1 MSERGAGEDGE
12 PAGEVGGS
20 ADRVRLTAR
29 VSGDV
34 QGVGFRMWARS
45 RAERL
50 GVAGYVTNLPDG
62 RVEVVAEGP
71 RAACTRLLEAMR
83 GPDTPGTVSEVSED
97 WTAAEG
103 ETSPFEER

>member
-1 MSERGAGEDGE
+1 MSESEESRN
-12 PAGEVGGS
+12 GGS
-20 ADRVRLTAR
+20 GGDGDARLTAR

-45 RAERL
+45 RAEKL
-50 GVAGYVTNLPDG
+50 GVSGYATNLPDG

-71 RAACTRLLEAMR
+71 RAACTRLLEALR
-83 GPDTPGTVSEVSED
+83 GSDAPGSVAGVSEA

-103 ETSPFEER
+103 GTAGFEER